1 METAFIQ
8 AGKVEGKCIFEE
20 TFFPLNEQKSLNI
33 YYILQEKMG
42 LLGIEWLES
51 GFWLQ

>member
-8 AGKVEGKCIFEE
+8 AGKVEGKCISEE
-20 TFFPLNEQKSLNI
+20 TFFSLNEQKSLNI

-42 LLGIEWLES
+42 LLGIE
-51 GFWLQ
+51 